1 MHAIPRGR
9 GRQMLPN
16 LWLGSLRALAA
27 AILCVYA
34 LGAVGSPP
42 PAQAIDLS
50 DGDLRLTLDTTLSHG
65 LTFRVEERDD
75 LLISDVNGN
84 DGDLNYDRGL
94 VSNTSKFTTDL
105 DLGYHNFG
113 AFLRLNGFLD
123 FENEHGERAR
133 TPLSDEAK
141 ELVGQ
146 DIILLD
152 AYLTGAFDIGNVAID
167 LRLGSH
173 VLNWGE
179 STFIQNGINAINP
192 FDVSK
197 LRLPGSELREGL
209 LPVPMVSA
217 SVALTDT
224 LTMEGFYQLV
234 WEKTQIDPVGSYF
247 SVTDYVGPGAEKAII
262 ALPGLPLG
270 DMGLT
275 PQDSIFTPTLGGL
288 GIPPEC
294 VFPSPGPMPGGCA
307 QGRTFQPDDEF
318 LSNFLTVPRHADRTP
333 DDAGQWGVALRYFA
347 EGLNSTDFGFYY
359 MNYHSRL
366 PVVSGHT
373 GTSADAQ
380 AGLIHALGL
389 VGTAA
394 ANATQQAIGDAL
406 LNKPDVAGR
415 IVQAAAGTPD
425 GGMVVQNAIGDALL
439 NKPDVAGRIVQ
450 AAAGTPD
457 GGMVVQNAIGD
468 ALLNKPDI
476 AGRIVQALIAANALA
491 PTDATNPAAIQAA
504 LGVAP
509 QAAAGVVL
517 TDPMTVQA
525 VIEAAPQAAA
535 GVVLMDPDTVRA
547 VIGAAPVAAA
557 NALFAADPG
566 TEAAVRATVGQA
578 ARLAAPIGID
588 KYAEN
593 AYYFIEYLEDI
604 QLLGV
609 SFSTEVGTT
618 GWALQGEYSFRPDA
632 PLQLAER
639 KVFAEALAPFNDC
652 LAAAAAP
659 GAPPTAGPDCIAAK
673 AAAGDYDSDGP
684 GRGYILRDMSQAQVT
699 ATKVF
704 GPVLGSDSGAFVSEV
719 AVLNVHNMPEGKGI
733 NTVDANGTP
742 NPAFANATPIE
753 SPAGEPDDDDNTY
766 TSDADA
772 TSWGY
777 RLATRLDYNNAIGAV
792 NLFPYLQFQHD
803 VGGNSPSPSGSFV
816 EGRTAVTL
824 GLRAGYL
831 SRWEADLNFTSYNGS
846 QNELLDRDFIS
857 ATVKYSF

>member
-16 LWLGSLRALAA
+16 LRLGGLRALAA

-65 LTFRVEERDD
+65 LTFRVEDRDD
-75 LLISDVNGN
+75 LLAGDANGN
-84 DGDLNYDRGL
+84 DGNLNYDRGL

-141 ELVGQ
+141 ERVGQ

-152 AYLTGAFDIGNVAID
+152 AYLTGAFDVGNVAID

-217 SVALTDT
+217 SVALSDT
-224 LTMEGFYQLV
+224 LSMEGFYQLD
-234 WEKTQIDPVGSYF
+234 WEKTWIDPVGSYF
-247 SVTDYVGPGAEKAII
+247 SVTDYVGPGAKKAVV
-262 ALPGLPLG
+262 ALPGLDLG

-275 PQDSIFTPTLGGL
+275 PQNNFFTPILGEL
-288 GIPPEC
+288 GIPSEC
-294 VFPSPGPMPGGCA
+294 VFPSPGPMLGGCA
-307 QGRTFQPDDEF
+307 QGRMFQPDDEF
-318 LSNFLTVPRHADRTP
+318 LSNFLIVPRHADRAP

-347 EGLNSTDFGFYY
+347 EELNSTDFGFYY

-373 GTSADAQ
+373 GTQADAA
-380 AGLIHALGL
+380 AGLGHVLGL
-389 VGTAA
+389 AGKVGADTGAA
-394 ANATQQAIGDAL
+394 LTGLAIGAAL
-406 LNKPDVAGR
+406 IDPVDPAPAR
-415 IVQAAAGTPD
+415 AIVQAAAGTQA
-425 GGMVVQNAIGDALL
+425 GGMVVQNAIGAALMDPTSDA
-439 NKPDVAGRIVQ
+439 ARS
-450 AAAGTPD
+450 
-457 GGMVVQNAIGD
+457 
-468 ALLNKPDI
+468 
-476 AGRIVQALIAANALA
+476 IVQALVAAGALDAANAGDL
-491 PTDATNPAAIQAA
+491 TAIQAA
-504 LGVAP
+504 LGG
-509 QAAAGVVL
+509 AAG
-517 TDPMTVQA
+517 A
-525 VIEAAPQAAA
+525 QAAA
-535 GVVLMDPDTVRA
+535 GVVLMNPETVGA
-547 VIGAAPVAAA
+547 VIGAAPDAAAAALFSAKPAVAAEIQR
-557 NALFAADPG
+557 AAA
-566 TEAAVRATVGQA
+566 EAGGQVAKLAV
-578 ARLAAPIGID
+578 PIGIN

-604 QLLGV
+604 QLMGV
-609 SFSTEVGTT
+609 SFSTEVGAT

-639 KVFAEALAPFNDC
+639 KVFANALAPFNDC

-659 GAPPTAGPDCIAAK
+659 GASPTAGPDCIAAK

-719 AVLNVHNMPEGKGI
+719 AVLSVHNMPGGKGVP
-733 NTVDANGTP
+733 TTDANGNP
-742 NPAFANATPIE
+742 NPAFASAIPIE
-753 SPAGEPDDDDNTY
+753 SPAGEPDADDNTY
-766 TSDADA
+766 SSDADA

-831 SRWEADLNFTSYNGS
+831 SRWEADLNFTAYGGS
-846 QNELLDRDFIS
+846 QNELHDRDFIS

>member
-1 MHAIPRGR
+1 MHTIPRGR
-9 GRQMLPN
+9 CRQMLPN
-16 LWLGSLRALAA
+16 PWLGGLRALAA
-27 AILCVYA
+27 ALLCVYA
-34 LGAVGSPP
+34 LAAVGSPP

-65 LTFRVEERDD
+65 LTLRVAERDD
-75 LLISDVNGN
+75 LLASDVNGN
-84 DGDLNYDRGL
+84 DGNLNYDRGL
-94 VSNTSKFTTDL
+94 VSNTSKFTTDF
-105 DLGYHNFG
+105 DLGYGNFG

-141 ELVGQ
+141 ERVGQ

-152 AYLTGAFDIGNVAID
+152 AYLTGAFDVGNVAID

-217 SVALTDT
+217 SVALSDT
-224 LTMEGFYQLV
+224 LSMEGFYQLD
-234 WEKTQIDPVGSYF
+234 WEKTWIDPVGSYF
-247 SVTDYVGPGAEKAII
+247 SVTDYVGPGAEKAVV
-262 ALPGLPLG
+262 ALPGLDLG

-275 PQDSIFTPTLGGL
+275 PQNNRFTPILGEL
-288 GIPPEC
+288 GIPSEC
-294 VFPSPGPMPGGCA
+294 VFPSPGPMLGGCA

-318 LSNFLTVPRHADRTP
+318 LSNFLIVPRHADRTP

-347 EGLNSTDFGFYY
+347 EELNSTDFGFYY

-373 GTSADAQ
+373 GTREDAV
-380 AGLIHALGL
+380 AGLSHVLGL
-389 VGTAA
+389 AGKVGADTGAA
-394 ANATQQAIGDAL
+394 LTGLAIGAAL
-406 LNKPDVAGR
+406 IDPVNPAPAR
-415 IVQAAAGTPD
+415 AIVQAAAGTQA
-425 GGMVVQNAIGDALL
+425 GGMVVQNAIGAALMNPTSDAAQSIVQAL
-439 NKPDVAGRIVQ
+439 VTAGALDAANARDLAAVQAALGGAAGAQ
-450 AAAGTPD
+450 AAAGAVLMNPETVGAVISAAPD
-457 GGMVVQNAIGD
+457 
-468 ALLNKPDI
+468 
-476 AGRIVQALIAANALA
+476 AAA
-491 PTDATNPAAIQAA
+491 AA
-504 LGVAP
+504 LFSANPDVAAEI
-509 QAAAGVVL
+509 QRAAAEAGGQVAKL
-517 TDPMTVQA
+517 A
-525 VIEAAPQAAA
+525 V
-535 GVVLMDPDTVRA
+535 
-547 VIGAAPVAAA
+547 
-557 NALFAADPG
+557 
-566 TEAAVRATVGQA
+566 
-578 ARLAAPIGID
+578 PIGID

-604 QLLGV
+604 QLMGV

-639 KVFAEALAPFNDC
+639 KVFANALAPFNDC

-673 AAAGDYDSDGP
+673 AAAGDYDSDAP

-719 AVLNVHNMPEGKGI
+719 AVLSVHNMPGGKGI
-733 NTVDANGTP
+733 STTDTDGNP
-742 NPAFANATPIE
+742 NPAFANALPIE
-753 SPAGEPDDDDNTY
+753 SPAGEPDADPFTY

-831 SRWEADLNFTSYNGS
+831 SRWEADLNFTAYGGS
-846 QNELLDRDFIS
+846 QNELHDRDFIS

>member
-1 MHAIPRGR
+1 MSTIPSGR
-9 GRQMLPN
+9 CRQQLSNPR
-16 LWLGSLRALAA
+16 LGGLRELAA
-27 AILCVYA
+27 ATLCVFA
-34 LGAVGSPP
+34 LTVVGIAP
-42 PAQAIDLS
+42 PAQAVDFS
-50 DGDLRLTLDTTLSHG
+50 DGDMRLSLDTTLSHG
-65 LTFRVEERDD
+65 LTFRVEDRDD
-75 LLISDVNGN
+75 LLANDVNGN
-84 DGDLNYDRGL
+84 DGDLNYNRGL

-123 FENEHGERAR
+123 FENEHGERER
-133 TPLSDEAK
+133 TRLSDEAK

-146 DIILLD
+146 DVILLD
-152 AYLTGAFDIGNVAID
+152 AYLTGAFDIGEVAVD

-209 LPVPMVSA
+209 VPIPMVSA
-217 SVALTDT
+217 SVGLTDALTV
-224 LTMEGFYQLV
+224 EGFYQLE
-234 WEKTQIDPVGSYF
+234 WQKTKIDPVGSYF
-247 SVTDYVGPGAEKAII
+247 SVTDYVGPGAEKAVIT
-262 ALPGLPLG
+262 LPGLDLG

-275 PQDSIFTPTLGGL
+275 PQNNIFTPGLGEL
-288 GIPPEC
+288 GIPPGC
-294 VFPSPGPMPGGCA
+294 VFPSPGPMRGGCS
-307 QGRTFQPDDEF
+307 QGRMFEPDAEF
-318 LSNFLTVPRHADRTP
+318 LSNFLIVQRGEDRAP

-347 EGLNSTDFGFYY
+347 DGLNSTDLGFYY
-359 MNYHSRL
+359 LNYHSRL

-373 GTSADAQ
+373 GTRADAL
-380 AGLIHALGL
+380 AGLGHVLGL
-389 VGTAA
+389 AGTVGANVGKELTQLAIVGALTNPDTAA
-394 ANATQQAIGDAL
+394 
-406 LNKPDVAGR
+406 P
-415 IVQAAAGTPD
+415 IVGAAAATPA
-425 GGMVVQNAIGDALL
+425 GGMVVQKAIGAALMDAERA
-439 NKPDVAGRIVQ
+439 PDIIQ
-450 AAAGTPD
+450 ALVAAGALD
-457 GGMVVQNAIGD
+457 VSNASD
-468 ALLNKPDI
+468 P
-476 AGRIVQALIAANALA
+476 R
-491 PTDATNPAAIQAA
+491 AIQAA
-504 LGVAP
+504 LAAAP

-517 TDPMTVQA
+517 TDPGTVQA
-525 VIEAAPQAAA
+525 LISAAPETAAEALFRADPAVAANVQSAAA
-535 GVVLMDPDTVRA
+535 RA
-547 VIGAAPVAAA
+547 GGDVAR
-557 NALFAADPG
+557 FAS
-566 TEAAVRATVGQA
+566 
-578 ARLAAPIGID
+578 PIGMD

-593 AYYFIEYLEDI
+593 SYYYIEYLQDI

-618 GWALQGEYSFRPDA
+618 GWALQGEYSLRPDA

-639 KVFAEALAPFNDC
+639 KVIANALAPFTEC
-652 LAAAAAP
+652 LARAE
-659 GAPPTAGPDCIAAK
+659 GAFACVEEK
-673 AAAGDYDSDGP
+673 AAAGYYDSDGP
-684 GRGYILRDMSQAQVT
+684 ARGYILRDMSQAQVT

-704 GPVLGSDSGAFVSEV
+704 GPVLGSDSGVFLTEV
-719 AVLNVHNMPEGKGI
+719 AVLSVHDMPEGKGVSTTDREG
-733 NTVDANGTP
+733 NP

-753 SPAGEPDDDDNTY
+753 SPAGEPDGDPFTY

-831 SRWEADLNFTSYNGS
+831 SRWEADLNLTTYSGKE
-846 QNELLDRDFIS
+846 NELHDRDFIS